1 MRTKKREHR
10 NEQKSRGHR
19 NEPNGNVEIETERRE
34 ALDATEKLINALERA
49 AGKHDRSKS
58 EENEKNEENDKR
70 RQNEGS
76 RKDDCEMD
84 GTRTVANDSKTMSER
99 RHRTSM
105 SRRRG
110 NGKSLSKLKE
120 S

>member
-1 MRTKKREHR
+1 MRTKKREQR

-19 NEPNGNVEIETERRE
+19 NEANGNVEIETEKRE
-34 ALDATEKLINALERA
+34 AFDATEKLTNALERA
-49 AGKHDRSKS
+49 AGKHDRPKS
-58 EENEKNEENDKR
+58 EENEKNEENDRR

-76 RKDDCEMD
+76 QKNDREMD
-84 GTRTVANDSKTMSER
+84 GMRTVANDSKTLSAR

-110 NGKSLSKLKE
+110 NGKSLSKLRE